1 MKINIEEILDAQS
14 TRNQINRLD
23 IKEIEW
29 YLNGEKVTISDE
41 TLEEW
46 RFTGLSNTDFVNFC
60 IPELFK

>member
-1 MKINIEEILDAQS
+1 MKINIEEILEAQARRGEINS
-14 TRNQINRLD
+14 TD

-29 YLNGEKVTISDE
+29 YLDGVKLSIPAE

-60 IPELFK
+60 IPELNK

>member
-1 MKINIEEILDAQS
+1 MKINIEEVLDAQS

-29 YLNGEKVTISDE
+29 YLDGEKVNISDE

-60 IPELFK
+60 IPELFD

>member
-29 YLNGEKVTISDE
+29 YLDGEKLIISDE

-60 IPELFK
+60 IPELFD

>member
-29 YLNGEKVTISDE
+29 YLGGEKVIISDE

-60 IPELFK
+60 IPELFE

>member
-1 MKINIEEILDAQS
+1 MKINIEEILEAQARRGEINS
-14 TRNQINRLD
+14 TD

-29 YLNGEKVTISDE
+29 YLDGVKLSIPDE

-60 IPELFK
+60 IPELNK

>member
-14 TRNQINRLD
+14 TRNQINSLD

-29 YLNGEKVTISDE
+29 YLDGEKVTISDE

-60 IPELFK
+60 IPELFE

>member
-29 YLNGEKVTISDE
+29 YLDGEKVTISDE

-60 IPELFK
+60 IPELFD